1 MIYRIEIN
9 IKMNNKEIAR
19 HFSELASLMELQK
32 ENPFKIKSYSN
43 AYLTIRKLDIDL
55 NEKSASDLENI
66 PGIGKA
72 IAAKIVE
79 LISTGEMATL
89 QKYREMTPEG
99 IQELLKVN
107 GLGPKK
113 VEAIWKNLGIES
125 PGELLYACNE
135 NRLVELSGFGTKTQE
150 LVKAKL
156 EFYFNASGKYLYQRA
171 TEFVEPLLVELNKRY
186 PNISIQMV
194 GELKRKCPVI
204 EKIELICIQNDEMDE
219 ILSHFTLQYD
229 IKNAEV
235 ACQLKNEMNAI
246 IHIVAKEDFG
256 VKLFEL
262 TGPSDFVDAFLL
274 KYNLPVSSKDE
285 NEIFD
290 FNKLPYYPAVLRDN
304 DLCNEEYFKSGN
316 IPALIQYEDIKGIVH
331 NHSTWSDGVHSIK
344 DMALYV
350 KETGFQYFVIS
361 DHSKSAFYANGLSID
376 RVYQQWGEIDK
387 INTEFQDFKIF
398 KSIESDILSDGQ
410 LDYPDDILQGFDLVI
425 ASIHS
430 NLNMSEEKAM
440 HRLIQAIENPYTRI
454 LGHPTGRLLLAR
466 SGYPV
471 DHVKLIDACAAN
483 NVVIE
488 LNANPLRLDIDWT
501 CIPYAIQKGVRIAIN
516 PDAHNKT
523 GIFDVRY
530 GVYAAQKA
538 GLEAKD
544 CINTLSL
551 ADFKL
556 WLGDK

>member
-55 NEKSASDLENI
+55 NEKTVCDLENI

-79 LISTGEMATL
+79 LTSTGGMATL
-89 QKYREMTPEG
+89 QKYRDMTPEG

-171 TEFVEPLLVELNKRY
+171 TEFVEPLLEELNKKY
-186 PNISIQMV
+186 QNISLQMV
-194 GELKRKCPVI
+194 GELRRKCPII
-204 EKIELICIQNDEMDE
+204 EKIELICIQQDE
-219 ILSHFTLQYD
+219 IAEILCHFTLQYE
-229 IKNAEV
+229 IKDSEV
-235 ACQLKNEMNAI
+235 TCQLKNEMNAI
-246 IHIVAKEDFG
+246 IHLVEKEDFG
-256 VKLFEL
+256 AKLFEL
-262 TGPSDFVDAFLL
+262 TGPNDFVDAFEL
-274 KYNLPVSSKDE
+274 KYNLPVSSKE
-285 NEIFD
+285 EKEIFD
-290 FNKLPYYPAVLRDN
+290 FNKIPYYPAVLRDN
-304 DLCNEEYFKSGN
+304 DMCIEEYFKSGN

-331 NHSTWSDGVHSIK
+331 NHSTWSDGIHSIK
-344 DMALYV
+344 DMALHV
-350 KETGFQYFVIS
+350 KEAGFQYFVIS

-376 RVYQQWGEIDK
+376 RVYQQWEEIDK
-387 INTEFQDFKIF
+387 INREFQDFKVF

-410 LDYPDDILQGFDLVI
+410 LDYPDDVLQGFDLVI

-440 HRLIQAIENPYTRI
+440 HRLIKAIENPYTCV
-454 LGHPTGRLLLAR
+454 LGHPTGRLLLTR

-471 DHVKLIDACAAN
+471 NHVKLIDACAAN

-501 CIPYAIQKGVRIAIN
+501 WIPYAIQKGVKIAIN
-516 PDAHNKT
+516 PDAHNKM

-544 CINTLSL
+544 CINCLAL

-556 WLGDK
+556 WLGEK